1 MVIAFP
7 PLSSPGLPPSL
18 KLRRPSEFVARRS
31 LGGDGT
37 GRSSTPRRRENNC
50 CPGVLDHPL
59 SRVMTTECEEPSW
72 HRKAQRLAAAAH
84 IDRGK
89 ARDRKSARAAI
100 ALFVDLELALAGAEL
115 GGAAPV

>member
-7 PLSSPGLPPSL
+7 LLSSPGL
-18 KLRRPSEFVARRS
+18 
-31 LGGDGT
+31 T

-84 IDRGK
+84 VDRGK
-89 ARDRKSARAAI
+89 ARDRKPACAAI

-115 GGAAPV
+115 GGAAPVQRLVLELHGAVLV